1 MTRAIESGQPLA
13 SARSMRDRVKLTVKP
28 GNQIEFRIKESDLA
42 ILSDQD
48 VITEITSRIID
59 GRTLDADD
67 LEEAEY
73 QPQRMTWVIRVR
85 NRS

>member
-1 MTRAIESGQPLA
+1 MTYAIESGRPPA
-13 SARSMRDRVKLTVKP
+13 HARSTLEMVKLTVKP
-28 GNQIEFRIKESDLA
+28 GNHIEFRIKESDLA
-42 ILSDQD
+42 IMSDRD
-48 VITEITSRIID
+48 VVNEITSRIID

-85 NRS
+85 NRT

>member
-1 MTRAIESGQPLA
+1 MSRAIESGQHPA
-13 SARSMRDRVKLTVKP
+13 PIRSMRDRVKLTIKP
-28 GNQIEFRIKESDLA
+28 DRSIEFRIKESDLA
-42 ILSDQD
+42 IMSEED
-48 VITEITSRIID
+48 VVNEITSRIID

-85 NRS
+85 DRT